1 MSTKLSSAYELR
13 LENTKALLRQSGL
26 SRKDFA
32 EKIGVDYGQLSH
44 YIGKTP
50 IKNIG
55 DTVARRIENAFDLAE
70 GYLDQ
75 NFALK
80 NSSAAKL
87 QIVADD
93 SDKVSNIIHHTASPI
108 IVSKQEFGKDYI
120 WLDVVNAS
128 FSCGDGVSIEYH
140 FDEVRDSIPFPPEF
154 FIRKQVKPE
163 NTKLLVASGDSMEDY
178 IYDQDLFAI
187 DVTSTEILDGQIYAV
202 YFEGEGMLKQIF
214 KEEGGNLILH
224 SLNPKYRDR
233 RVTELNGTN
242 FKVMG
247 RQYWRAG

>member
-1 MSTKLSSAYELR
+1 MASLGENLKAIRQARKLTQKQLGIKSGVKQSTISEL
-13 LENTKALLRQSGL
+13 ETG
-26 SRKDFA
+26 
-32 EKIGVDYGQLSH
+32 ET
-44 YIGKTP
+44 GKTGF
-50 IKNIG
+50 I
-55 DTVARRIENAFDLAE
+55 VELARGLGVTSELLTSSEPVEHILDKLNAASKLRIVE
-70 GYLDQ
+70 
-75 NFALK
+75 
-80 NSSAAKL
+80 
-87 QIVADD
+87 DD
-93 SDKVSNIIHHTASPI
+93 SDKVSNIIHHSASPI
-108 IVSKQEFGKDYI
+108 IVNKQEFSREYI
-120 WLDVVNAS
+120 WLDVMNAS
-128 FSCGDGVSIEYH
+128 FSCGEGISIEYH

-214 KEEGGNLILH
+214 KEEGGNLVLH

>member
-1 MSTKLSSAYELR
+1 MEPLLRIHQIRLANTLRLLDETKL
-13 LENTKALLRQSGL
+13 K
-26 SRKDFA
+26 RKDLSEKA
-32 EKIGVDYGQLSH
+32 EIGYSLLSQ
-44 YIGKTP
+44 YIGKNPT
-50 IKNIG
+50 KNIG
-55 DTVARRIENAFDLAE
+55 DEVAERIEKAFDKPK

-75 NFALK
+75 NFELDSMSSSKLK
-80 NSSAAKL
+80 
-87 QIVADD
+87 IVEDD
-93 SDKVSNIIHHTASPI
+93 SEKVSNIIHHSASPI
-108 IVSKQEFGKDYI
+108 IVNKKEFSREYI

-128 FSCGDGVSIEYH
+128 FSCGDGISIEYH

-214 KEEGGNLILH
+214 KEEGGIVLH
-224 SLNPKYRDR
+224 SLNPKYKDKK
-233 RVTELNGTN
+233 VTELNGTN

>member
-1 MSTKLSSAYELR
+1 MSLQER
-13 LENTKALLRQSGL
+13 LKQARKA
-26 SRKDFA
+26 A
-32 EKIGVDYGQLSH
+32 N
-44 YIGKTP
+44 KTQ
-50 IKNIG
+50 G
-55 DTVARRIENAFDLAE
+55 E
-70 GYLDQ
+70 
-75 NFALK
+75 
-80 NSSAAKL
+80 
-87 QIVADD
+87 VADAVGMKQPTYQALEAGKNAKSAFLPQIARFLNVD
-93 SDKVSNIIHHTASPI
+93 VHWLQTGVTSDDKVSNIIHHTASPI

-120 WLDVVNAS
+120 WLDVMNAS